1 MYKVL
6 IVDDEYYFRQALK
19 ISLPWTELG
28 FQIAGEAK
36 NGAEALALLPELKPD
51 VVLVDMNMPIMDGIE
66 FIQKA
71 KQRGQDTK
79 FMVLS
84 GHSEFVYARQAVHLG
99 VFDYVLKPIN
109 EGELRGSL
117 LDMKEQLRTERL
129 GRMELEDLRKQAIE
143 SLPVLKEQALNGL
156 LQGSVHAA
164 AMPGQDRLAY
174 LGIRLEGPYY
184 AAVVVDLDPRD
195 DWNREEDLLASKA
208 AVQEI
213 AQREAERAYAY
224 AACRDYEDRLVLIVG
239 SPDGAFAGLEPLCRE
254 IRDRIRDLPCSAT
267 IGIGGVCRSLS
278 SISGSY
284 KEALLALK
292 RRFVRGGGEVFA
304 YAAASETGLSASL
317 FPVEKRSGLLMCM
330 RVGNPSETEA
340 WLADFFGH
348 VRARQASIEMLLLAG
363 MEIVSTCV
371 EFLAEASQSFEDVFG
386 HTTQPDM
393 LQHVQQMK
401 TLGEL
406 EDWIRALILKVMD
419 HVHRRKPNR
428 SAKVIEEVKAYIARH
443 YGNEEL
449 RIEDIAKSVHMN
461 YNHLCF
467 VFKKETT
474 VTINDYLTE
483 TRIMKAKEL
492 FDRGETVI
500 QSVAARVGYA
510 DANYFGKC
518 FKKYMGIPPSRYV
531 NQMG

>member
-19 ISLPWTELG
+19 ISLPWTDLG

-36 NGAEALALLPELKPD
+36 NGAEALALLPELQPD

-71 KQRGQDTK
+71 KQRDQDTK

-117 LDMKEQLRTERL
+117 LDMKEQIQTERM
-129 GRMELEDLRKQAIE
+129 GRMELEDLRKKARD
-143 SLPVLKEQALNGL
+143 SLPVLKEQVLNGL
-156 LQGSVHAA
+156 LQGNGQAA
-164 AMPGQDRLAY
+164 AASGQERLAS
-174 LGIRLEGPYY
+174 LGIDLKGPYY
-184 AAVVVDLDPRD
+184 SAVAIDLDPCD
-195 DWNREEDLLASKA
+195 DWNREEDPLARKA
-208 AVQEI
+208 AVQAI
-213 AQREAERAYAY
+213 AQREMESAYPCAV
-224 AACRDYEDRLVLIVG
+224 CRDYEDRLVLVVG
-239 SPDGAFAGLEPLCRE
+239 SPDGSSDALEAMCRT
-254 IRDRIRDLPCSAT
+254 IRDKVRELPCSAT
-267 IGIGGVCRSLS
+267 IGIGGACRSLAA
-278 SISGSY
+278 ISGSY

-292 RRFVRGGGEVFA
+292 RRFVMGGDEVFA
-304 YAAASETGLSASL
+304 YAAAPETGMNVSL
-317 FPVEKRSGLLMCM
+317 FPVEKRSGLLMGM

-348 VRARQASIEMLLLAG
+348 VRAKQASIEMLLLAG

-386 HTTQPDM
+386 QESQPDM
-393 LQHVQQMK
+393 LQRVQQMK
-401 TLGEL
+401 TLTEL
-406 EDWIRALILKVMD
+406 EGWIRALILKVMD

-428 SAKVIEEVKAYIARH
+428 SAKVIEEVKAYIASH

-492 FDRGETVI
+492 FDRGDTVI
-500 QSVAARVGYA
+500 QVVATRVGYA

-518 FKKYMGIPPSRYV
+518 FKKYMGIPPSKYI
-531 NQMG
+531 NKMG